1 MAQDENA
8 LQWYAFRMR
17 GHVPNESQRVAHE
30 AGFDTYYALQREL
43 KDASYDIPAEQ
54 AICTRAVLPSIIFV
68 RCTCEFARQMR
79 NHRVMWPMCMPGT
92 SEFAAISEREIEIF
106 RAAVESGCRNLEVI
120 DTNLATGQRVRVLDG
135 IFKDQEGYIVKIRG
149 DKRFVVSIPGVVALA
164 TIYIP
169 PHLLTRV

>member
-54 AICTRAVLPSIIFV
+54 AIGTRAVLPSIIFV

-79 NHRVMWPMCMPGT
+79 NHRVMWPLCMPGT
-92 SEFAAISEREIEIF
+92 SEFAAISEREMEIF
-106 RAAVESGCRNLEVI
+106 RATVESGCRNLEVI